1 MKIVVAKLVTFP
13 RINGVIEKENAKVI
27 RPRVVVSEAFIETFN
42 AENETQAYIVD
53 KEATTERNKGIAA
66 ENEPVEEVKPIKK

>member
-53 KEATTERNKGIAA
+53 KEATTERNKGIAG
-66 ENEPVEEVKPIKK
+66 ETEEAKPIKK